1 MPSFAA
7 EVKSLVA
14 NYAAGYARYF
24 ERNNK
29 KLKTSKTMLDPMP
42 RVILV
47 PGVGLFG
54 IGKSAKDASIAADL
68 AETTA
73 RVVADAEELGVYK
86 CIPEKD
92 IFEIEYWSLEQAKL
106 GKTVEKPLSRHV
118 VAVTGGGSGIGAA
131 TRRHLPDR
139 APRWLFSTGI

>member
-1 MPSFAA
+1 M
-7 EVKSLVA
+7 
-14 NYAAGYARYF
+14 AGYARYF

-29 KLKTSKTMLDPMP
+29 KLKTPKTMLDPMP

-47 PGVGLFG
+47 PGLGLFG
-54 IGKSAKDASIAADL
+54 LGNSAKDASITADL

-92 IFEIEYWSLEQAKL
+92 IFEIEYWSLEQAKREN
-106 GKTVEKPLSRHV
+106 G
-118 VAVTGGGSGIGAA
+118 
-131 TRRHLPDR
+131 
-139 APRWLFSTGI
+139 